1 MAADQ
6 LAEALNLAPERVYDR
21 AFISEAIA
29 LLADTNWSE
38 PTLTD
43 EVKNA
48 QFRLHALLVAA
59 A

>member
-21 AFISEAIA
+21 EDVQTAIT

-38 PTLTD
+38 LSVTAAD
-43 EVKNA
+43 EIKAA
-48 QFRLHALLVAA
+48 QTRLQALLV
-59 A
+59 